1 MATLTVFEASP
12 MNLQFEMQIIGLDVD
27 LGRLKA
33 GGADLA
39 RFNLKEHA
47 EAFGRYPEVLSQ
59 MGKDAE
65 FLPIFLL
72 DGEIVSKA
80 IYPTREQ
87 LANWAGIRIES
98 SGCGGGG
105 RCTCGG

>member
-1 MATLTVFEASP
+1 MPTLIVFEAVP
-12 MNLQFEMQIIGLDVD
+12 VPLQFETQILGLDVD

-39 RFNLKEHA
+39 RFNFRDHA
-47 EAFGRYPEVLSQ
+47 DAFRRHPEVLQQ
-59 MGKDAE
+59 MGENAE

-87 LANWAGIRIES
+87 LASWAGVSIGS